1 LLATLNAK
9 LKTTL
14 SVKLLQFSLYK
25 VKLWKINTANAPKK
39 RKPFTL
45 GKNGRGDNF
54 GLFGISTI
62 TLLNFVLK
70 LLKIERMTYDFAI
83 IGGGIVGAA
92 TFYKLQQKYPD
103 KTIVLLEKMAQ
114 LADHQT
120 GHNSGVIHSGLYYK
134 PGSLKAKNCIQ
145 GRHELVAFAKEHG
158 IAHDVC
164 GKVVVATD
172 PSELPHMEKIFQIGL
187 ENKIEG
193 IKRLTAEEVK
203 EHEPFVECIGGIWVP
218 VTGIIDFRGATEKMV
233 ELALA
238 IQAKS
243 ALKLQH
249 EVERIEKGEKYSK
262 LVTNQGTFEAEYLI
276 FCAGLQADRLAK
288 KDGVD
293 LKEKVVG
300 FRGDYYELTE
310 QGKHKVKNLIYPV
323 PNPDFPFLGV
333 HFTRMTDGE
342 IECGPNAVFTF
353 KREGYGKTDFSL
365 RDTWDALTYKGTW
378 RLFFQNM
385 SFGINEYRRA
395 FSKKLFLKTLQR
407 MVPSLTMDDLRP
419 GRAGVRAL
427 LLREDGDTRDD
438 FRIEYHGKSIHVLN
452 APSPAA
458 TASLAIGGY
467 IVEEAEKHFHL
478 S

>member
-1 LLATLNAK
+1 
-9 LKTTL
+9 
-14 SVKLLQFSLYK
+14 
-25 VKLWKINTANAPKK
+25 
-39 RKPFTL
+39 
-45 GKNGRGDNF
+45 
-54 GLFGISTI
+54 
-62 TLLNFVLK
+62 
-70 LLKIERMTYDFAI
+70 MTYDIAI

-92 TFYKLQQKYPD
+92 TFYKLQKRYPNL
-103 KTIVLLEKMAQ
+103 KIALIEKENN

-134 PGSLKAKNCIQ
+134 PGSLKARNCIQ

-158 IAHDVC
+158 IDHDVC
-164 GKVVVATD
+164 GKIVVATD
-172 PSELPHMEKIFQIGL
+172 ESELPNMERIYNIGL
-187 ENKIEG
+187 ENEIEG
-193 IKRLTAEEVK
+193 LKKLTAEEVK
-203 EHEPFVECIGGIWVP
+203 EYEPHVEGIGGLLVP
-218 VTGIIDFRGATEKMV
+218 CTGIIDFRGATEKMV

-238 IQAKS
+238 IQPES
-243 ALKLQH
+243 GLFLGH
-249 EVERIEKGEKYSK
+249 EVVGIEKKDDISIVNTNNESFNARN
-262 LVTNQGTFEAEYLI
+262 LV

-288 KDGVD
+288 KDGVNI
-293 LKEKVVG
+293 KEKVVG

-353 KREGYGKTDFSL
+353 KREGYGKTDFSC
-365 RDTWDALTYKGTW
+365 RDTWDALTYRGTW
-378 RLFFQNM
+378 KLFFKNM
-385 SFGINEYRRA
+385 KFGINEYRRA

-407 MVPSLTMDDLRP
+407 MIPSLTMDDIKP

-427 LLREDGDTRDD
+427 LLRQDGDTRDD
-438 FRIEYHGKSIHVLN
+438 FRIEYYGNSIHVLN

-467 IVEEAEKHFHL
+467 IADEAEKHFNL
-478 S
+478 

>member
-1 LLATLNAK
+1 
-9 LKTTL
+9 
-14 SVKLLQFSLYK
+14 
-25 VKLWKINTANAPKK
+25 
-39 RKPFTL
+39 
-45 GKNGRGDNF
+45 
-54 GLFGISTI
+54 
-62 TLLNFVLK
+62 
-70 LLKIERMTYDFAI
+70 MTYDIAI

-92 TFYKLQQKYPD
+92 TFYKLQQKFPNQ
-103 KTIVLLEKMAQ
+103 TIVLLEKMDQ

-158 IAHDVC
+158 IKHDIC

-172 PSELPHMEKIFQIGL
+172 ESELANMERIYNIGL
-187 ENKIEG
+187 ENEIEG
-193 IKRLTAEEVK
+193 LAKLTAEELK
-203 EHEPFVECIGGIWVP
+203 QHEPFVECIAGLWVP
-218 VTGIIDFRGATEKMV
+218 CTGIIDFRGATAKMV
-233 ELALA
+233 ELALEMNPA
-238 IQAKS
+238 S
-243 ALKLQH
+243 KLLLNH
-249 EVERIEKGEKYSK
+249 EVIGIQKH
-262 LVTNQGTFEAEYLI
+262 AEYSSIETNNGTINARYLV

-300 FRGDYYELTE
+300 FRGDYYELTD
-310 QGKHKVKNLIYPV
+310 QAKHKIKNLIYPV

-353 KREGYGKTDFSL
+353 KREGYGKTDFSF

-378 RLFFQNM
+378 KLFFQNM

-395 FSKKLFLKTLQR
+395 FSKRLFLKTLQR
-407 MVPSLTMDDLRP
+407 MVPSLTMDDIKP

-438 FRIEYHGKSIHVLN
+438 FRIEYHGNSIHVLN

-467 IVEEAEKHFHL
+467 IADAVEQQFGLQH
-478 S
+478 